1 MPATIHDRIVHDI
14 MNRAAERILATLR
27 RAPGLTKEEIAE
39 RAYVSVSTLSGGGY
53 LKTLRREGVIFIS
66 GWQRNGSGGFT
77 TPLYSLGSGPDYP
90 KPGVGEANREAPGM
104 ARLLEVI
111 EKYGPIDYRQAAR
124 LSGLSLNTVKNSDYL
139 DALLIQG
146 KIHISGWRRAR
157 NGPMRPVYKLG
168 AKEDEPRLTPLT
180 AAEKSRAFRWRR
192 SVAANASSFAALFR
206 RGTSSSR

>member
-1 MPATIHDRIVHDI
+1 
-14 MNRAAERILATLR
+14 MNRGAERILATLR

-53 LKTLRREGVIFIS
+53 LKALRREGLIFIS

-77 TPLYSLGSGPDYP
+77 TPLYSLGTGPDYP
-90 KPGVGEANREAPGM
+90 KPGVDEANREAPGM

-111 EKYGPIDYRQAAR
+111 AKYGPIDYRQAAK

-157 NGPMRPVYKLG
+157 NGPMRPVYQIG
-168 AKEDEPRLTPLT
+168 AKASEPRIEPMT

-192 SVAANASSFAALFR
+192 TVAANAASFAARFMPKAR
-206 RGTSSSR
+206 

>member
-1 MPATIHDRIVHDI
+1 

-53 LKTLRREGVIFIS
+53 LKTLRREGLIFIS

-77 TPLYSLGSGPDYP
+77 TPLYSLGAGPDYP
-90 KPGVGEANREAPGM
+90 KPGVDEANREAPGM
-104 ARLLEVI
+104 MRLLEVI
-111 EKYGPIDYRQAAR
+111 AQYGPIDYRQAAK

-139 DALLIQG
+139 DALLTQG

-157 NGPMRPVYKLG
+157 NGPMRPIYQIG
-168 AKEDEPRLTPLT
+168 AKASEPRLDPLT
-180 AAEKSRAFRWRR
+180 PGEKSRAFRWRR
-192 SVAANASSFAALFR
+192 SVAANAASFAAQFMPK
-206 RGTSSSR
+206 SR

>member
-1 MPATIHDRIVHDI
+1 

-53 LKTLRREGVIFIS
+53 LKALRRDGMIFIS

-77 TPLYSLGSGPDYP
+77 TPLYSLGAGPDYP
-90 KPGVGEANREAPGM
+90 KPGVEEANREAPGM
-104 ARLLEVI
+104 MRLLKAI
-111 EKYGPIDYRQAAR
+111 AQYGPIDYRQAAK

-139 DALLIQG
+139 DALLTQG

-157 NGPMRPVYKLG
+157 NGPMRPVYMLG
-168 AKEDEPRLTPLT
+168 ARESEPRLDALT

-192 SVAANASSFAALFR
+192 TVAANSASFAAQFMPR
-206 RGTSSSR
+206 SR

>member
-1 MPATIHDRIVHDI
+1 

-27 RAPGLTKEEIAE
+27 RAPGLTKEEIAD

-53 LKTLRREGVIFIS
+53 LKTLRREGLIFIS

-77 TPLYSLGSGPDYP
+77 TPLYSLGAGPDYP
-90 KPGVGEANREAPGM
+90 KPGVDEANRAAPGM

-111 EKYGPIDYRQAAR
+111 EKFGPIDYRQAAK

-139 DALLIQG
+139 EALLTQG

-157 NGPMRPVYKLG
+157 NGPMRPVYMTG
-168 AKEDEPRLTPLT
+168 AQESHARLSAYTP
-180 AAEKSRAFRWRR
+180 AEKSRAFRWRR
-192 SVAANASSFAALFR
+192 AVAANAASFAAQFMPKNR
-206 RGTSSSR
+206 AAR

>member
-1 MPATIHDRIVHDI
+1 

-39 RAYVSVSTLSGGGY
+39 RSYIGVNTLSGGGY
-53 LKTLRREGVIFIS
+53 LKALRRDGLIFIS

-90 KPGVGEANREAPGM
+90 KPGVDEANRAAPGM

-139 DALLIQG
+139 DALLQQG

-157 NGPMRPVYKLG
+157 NGPMRPVYKTG
-168 AKEDEPRLTPLT
+168 AGETPPPLAPYT
-180 AAEKSRAFRWRR
+180 PAEKSRTFRWRR
-192 SVAANASSFAALFR
+192 EVAANAGSFAAQFKA
-206 RGTSSSR
+206 RGGVIL

>member
-1 MPATIHDRIVHDI
+1 

-53 LKTLRREGVIFIS
+53 LKALRRDGMIFIS

-77 TPLYSLGSGPDYP
+77 TPLYSLGAGPDYP
-90 KPGVGEANREAPGM
+90 KPGVDEENRAAPGM
-104 ARLLEVI
+104 ARLLDVI
-111 EKYGPIDYRQAAR
+111 EKFGPIDYRQAAK

-139 DALLIQG
+139 EALLTQG

-157 NGPMRPVYKLG
+157 NGPMRPIYMTG
-168 AKEDEPRLTPLT
+168 AQAGEARLAAYTP
-180 AAEKSRAFRWRR
+180 AEKSRAFRWRR
-192 SVAANASSFAALFR
+192 EVAANAASFAAQFMSKS
-206 RGTSSSR
+206 GTSR

>member
-1 MPATIHDRIVHDI
+1 
-14 MNRAAERILATLR
+14 MNRGAERILATLR

-53 LKTLRREGVIFIS
+53 LKTLRREGLIFIS

-77 TPLYSLGSGPDYP
+77 TPLYSLGAGPDYP
-90 KPGVGEANREAPGM
+90 KPGVDEANRAAPGM

-111 EKYGPIDYRQAAR
+111 EKHGPIDYRQAAK

-139 DALLIQG
+139 EALLTQG

-157 NGPMRPVYKLG
+157 NGPMRAIYMTG
-168 AKEDEPRLTPLT
+168 AQENQTRLSAYTP
-180 AAEKSRAFRWRR
+180 AEKSRAFRWRR
-192 SVAANASSFAALFR
+192 AVAANSASFAAQFMPR
-206 RGTSSSR
+206 YRATR

>member
-1 MPATIHDRIVHDI
+1 

-53 LKTLRREGVIFIS
+53 LKSLRRDGLIFIS

-77 TPLYSLGSGPDYP
+77 TPLFSLGSGPDYP
-90 KPGVGEANREAPGM
+90 KPGVDEANREAPGM

-111 EKYGPIDYRQAAR
+111 ARYGPLDYRQAAR

-139 DALLIQG
+139 DALLTQG

-157 NGPMRPVYKLG
+157 NGPMRPVYMLG
-168 AKEDEPRLTPLT
+168 AKASEPRLSPYTP
-180 AAEKSRAFRWRR
+180 AEKSRAFRWRR
-192 SVAANASSFAALFR
+192 TVAANAASFAAQFMPKS
-206 RGTSSSR
+206 GGASS

>member
-1 MPATIHDRIVHDI
+1 

-53 LKTLRREGVIFIS
+53 LKALRREGLIFIS

-77 TPLYSLGSGPDYP
+77 TPLYSLGPGPDYP
-90 KPGVGEANREAPGM
+90 KPGVDEANRAAPGM

-111 EKYGPIDYRQAAR
+111 EKFGPIDYRQAAK

-139 DALLIQG
+139 EALLTQG

-157 NGPMRPVYKLG
+157 NGPMRAVYMTG
-168 AKEDEPRLTPLT
+168 AQESHTRLSAYTP
-180 AAEKSRAFRWRR
+180 AEKSRAFRWRR
-192 SVAANASSFAALFR
+192 AVAANAASFAAQFMPKTR
-206 RGTSSSR
+206 AAP

>member
-1 MPATIHDRIVHDI
+1 

-90 KPGVGEANREAPGM
+90 KPGVGEANRKAPGM

-111 EKYGPIDYRQAAR
+111 EKYGPIDYRQAAK

>member
-1 MPATIHDRIVHDI
+1 
-14 MNRAAERILATLR
+14 MNRGVERILATLR

-53 LKTLRREGVIFIS
+53 LKALRREGLIFIS
-66 GWQRNGSGGFT
+66 GWRRNGSGGFT

-90 KPGVGEANREAPGM
+90 KPGVDEANREAPGM
-104 ARLLEVI
+104 VRLLEVI
-111 EKYGPIDYRQAAR
+111 ARYGPIDYRQAAR

-139 DALLIQG
+139 DALLTQG

-168 AKEDEPRLTPLT
+168 ARESEPRLSPYTP
-180 AAEKSRAFRWRR
+180 AEKSRAFRWRR
-192 SVAANASSFAALFR
+192 AVAANAESFAARFR
-206 RGTSSSR
+206 PGLR